1 MKYSGQEHQ
10 ACREKVV
17 LIDQSSFAKY
27 VLVGRDAHRVLAR
40 ACVCRPDFKLF
51 EVKYTQILNGDGGIV
66 SDLTV
71 TRVAENEFYIVT
83 GTGFAIHDYEEI
95 RARIRPDQD
104 AHLLDITSA
113 FAVLVVMGPSSR
125 ALLSSVA
132 QGDFSNGAFPFGA
145 CREVMIAGAPV
156 RALRMS
162 FVGELGWELH
172 IPSEYATAVY
182 DALFDNSQEWGL
194 RDAGYRSLDSL
205 RLEKGNRLWGVEL
218 SPDYNPFEAGLG
230 RFVAINSNLEFI
242 GRDALIRQKSS
253 PLTRRL
259 ISLTHDASSARLL
272 GGETILRNGQRVG
285 WLSSGGYGHSI
296 GQNIG
301 LGYVRNAHG
310 IDDEYLGSGKY
321 ELEVRNQIV
330 PARLHLQALYDPNN
344 LKLRS

>member
-1 MKYSGQEHQ
+1 M
-10 ACREKVV
+10 
-17 LIDQSSFAKY
+17 
-27 VLVGRDAHRVLAR
+27 GRDAQRVLAR
-40 ACVCRPDFKLF
+40 ACSCRPDFKPF
-51 EVKYTQILNGDGGIV
+51 AVKYTQILNGDGGIA

-71 TRVAENEFYIVT
+71 TRISENEFYIVT

-95 RARIRPDQD
+95 RSRIRPDQD
-104 AHLLDITSA
+104 AHLVDITSA

-125 ALLSSVA
+125 ALLSSLA
-132 QGDFSNGAFPFGA
+132 QGDFSNEAFPFGV

-156 RALRMS
+156 RALRVS

-172 IPSEYATAVY
+172 VPSEYATAVY
-182 DALFDNSQEWGL
+182 DALFDNSEEWGL

-230 RFVAINSNLEFI
+230 GFVAINSNHDFI

-259 ISLTHDASSARLL
+259 VSLTHDEPSARLL

-285 WLSSGGYGHSI
+285 WLSSGGYGHSV

-310 IDDEYLGSGKY
+310 VDDEYLETGKY

-330 PARLHLQALYDPNN
+330 PAQLHLQALYDPQN